1 VYYHT
6 VSQDFLAAA
15 PAGGNIVMAERPRSR
30 SASRAETP
38 SSSARLEISLK
49 STSENAARQQ
59 PLERIT
65 VNLLAKVGEDLQ
77 RLHERTSLSK
87 TDILNRAIT
96 LYEFLDDR
104 TRNGHNLIL
113 RNESTGETQ
122 LIRIL

>member
-1 VYYHT
+1 
-6 VSQDFLAAA
+6 
-15 PAGGNIVMAERPRSR
+15 MAERPRSR